1 MAKTIQDTHVAK
13 RVRTLAGWGIALSL
27 LWVGGLGSMIAISN
41 GIKILR
47 LRKAHSWVR
56 IGLAAPI
63 WCIGLGLIGLAVSV
77 PLWLVILFGEKLP
90 L

>member
-1 MAKTIQDTHVAK
+1 
-13 RVRTLAGWGIALSL
+13 
-27 LWVGGLGSMIAISN
+27 MIAITN

-47 LRKAHSWVR
+47 FRKAHAWVR

-63 WCIGLGLIGLAVSV
+63 WCIVLGLIGLAVSV
-77 PLWLVILFGEKLP
+77 PLWLIILFGENLP

>member
-1 MAKTIQDTHVAK
+1 
-13 RVRTLAGWGIALSL
+13 
-27 LWVGGLGSMIAISN
+27 MIAITN

-47 LRKAHSWVR
+47 LRKTHAWVR

-63 WCIGLGLIGLAVSV
+63 WCIVLGLIGLAVSV
-77 PLWLVILFGEKLP
+77 PLWLIILFGENLP